1 MKIAYEN
8 WHKAV
13 EYDGKLLNCL
23 PVAEKEIKG
32 LPKPKMV
39 TAPTA
44 QNHQQLHNQNNRQT
58 VQCHQNAITYSPL
71 PQPVEYP
78 QFVQQH
84 CSQLLPSLP
93 SNVQEYNSRPM
104 ESSNAYNGE
113 DWCRPRTG
121 QGLED
126 IFSEEIR
133 LRSSEMLETDDMQ
146 RLLKTFGIG
155 MNTMGTTQGGFGQ
168 TDESCY
174 GYNMP
179 YQAQIDNTYRRER
192 NRGSGKAVVGWLKLK
207 AALRWGIFI
216 RKKAAERRPQ
226 IVEIE

>member
-1 MKIAYEN
+1 MSSQRY
-8 WHKAV
+8 
-13 EYDGKLLNCL
+13 YLSTG
-23 PVAEKEIKG
+23 PS
-32 LPKPKMV
+32 
-39 TAPTA
+39 T
-44 QNHQQLHNQNNRQT
+44 NRL
-58 VQCHQNAITYSPL
+58 S
-71 PQPVEYP
+71 
-78 QFVQQH
+78 
-84 CSQLLPSLP
+84 SD
-93 SNVQEYNSRPM
+93 YNRSV
-104 ESSNAYNGE
+104 ESSNDSSSYNGE
-113 DWCRPRTG
+113 DWCRPRAAG

-155 MNTMGTTQGGFGQ
+155 VNTVGTQGGFGQ

-174 GYNMP
+174 GYSIP

-226 IVEIE
+226 IVEID